1 MRTIDL
7 FDEFHIANEYYQAAV
22 HTFGTESDFERKFR
36 FRLLKIKRKIRRVD
50 RNFGFDL
57 TTEMIKIDYSL
68 FGINIVDLLLKDFD
82 LLSRVE
88 FNFVSHY
95 CSGGM
100 FVLYDSNE
108 TELRSHKDHYLLLYE
123 LDYISKRRMALIN
136 DLINS

>member
-1 MRTIDL
+1 MEKYNL
-7 FDEFHIANEYYQAAV
+7 FDEFYVGNEYHQAALY
-22 HTFGTESDFERKFR
+22 TYGKESNFERKFR
-36 FRLLKIKRKIRRVD
+36 YKLLKIKRKVRRVD

-68 FGINIVDLLLKDFD
+68 FGIDIVDLLLKDFD

-108 TELRSHKDHYLLLYE
+108 IELRGHKDYYLHLYDT
-123 LDYISKRRMALIN
+123 DYISIRRMALIN